1 MRSGGFD
8 QGIPGFP
15 QAWHADDEHMPQRL
29 MAARLRVEQFKI
41 GAFARQ
47 GGGQRQIVASR
58 KSSPQVMMS
67 KGGRSTLNARPSAVR
82 NFGSAASSP
91 AKKSTPN
98 ICSRPIRR
106 FGSYPTVSLRP
117 MVSNDAEL
125 YAPHTGAA
133 PANRMPD
140 GLSTPNAAAASAL
153 FSMAKVSSVNAPP
166 AESPVR
172 NTAFGLTG

>member
-8 QGIPGFP
+8 QAFPLSSSHGMPMTNTCPNVSWRRGFGSNNSKSALCATRRRP
-15 QAWHADDEHMPQRL
+15 TPDCRFKEIVAAGDDEQGWKID
-29 MAARLRVEQFKI
+29 VE
-41 GAFARQ
+41 RQ
-47 GGGQRQIVASR
+47 
-58 KSSPQVMMS
+58 
-67 KGGRSTLNARPSAVR
+67 TSAVR

-125 YAPHTGAA
+125 YAPHTGAHPRIGCRTA
-133 PANRMPD
+133 CRRQTQPRLPHCFQWPRSVASTRHLRNR
-140 GLSTPNAAAASAL
+140 
-153 FSMAKVSSVNAPP
+153 
-166 AESPVR
+166 R
-172 NTAFGLTG
+172 

>member
-125 YAPHTGAA
+125 YAPHTGAHPRIGCRTA
-133 PANRMPD
+133 RRRQTQPRLPHCFQWPRSVASTRHLRNR
-140 GLSTPNAAAASAL
+140 
-153 FSMAKVSSVNAPP
+153 
-166 AESPVR
+166 R
-172 NTAFGLTG
+172 